1 MTEVTTEMMLEKQI
15 SNLMAVKQKLE
26 EDLNRIQKEGDYN
39 CRWRDAVTNALTDD
53 MGVDIDIETAVE
65 QIIATKT
72 QCKSY
77 EAGMEETVADLEFSA
92 NHLRNLYNEKT
103 EEEKESENMTQD
115 LDTCREQLL
124 YGEDWRNAVT
134 NALLDGEGYKISHQR
149 AIEIIKDLKN
159 QKGKTQEPDSS
170 VQITPYFRKVTYDD
184 VIEFL
189 KKHQDQQAEIDR
201 LNKQLQEYENKL
213 YDLLEVLGTANDHLN
228 KITTRRSQTT
238 SSQNKD

>member
-1 MTEVTTEMMLEKQI
+1 MTEVTTEMMLEQQI
-15 SNLMAVKQKLE
+15 SNLITLNRDLE
-26 EDLNRIQKEGDYN
+26 KDLNRIQKEGDYN
-39 CRWRDAVTNALTDD
+39 CKWRDAVTNALTDD
-53 MGVDIDIETAVE
+53 MGVDMDIETAVE

-103 EEEKESENMTQD
+103 EEERESENMAKD

-149 AIEIIKDLKN
+149 AIEIIKDLKTKSQET
-159 QKGKTQEPDSS
+159 QKSTQNNSKDINYEE
-170 VQITPYFRKVTYDD
+170 
-184 VIEFL
+184 VIKFL
-189 KKHQDQQAEIDR
+189 TNCSAQKDELDR
-201 LNKQLQEYENKL
+201 LNKQCNYFKKEIGVMESRIEEVRKS
-213 YDLLEVLGTANDHLN
+213 LEDGRCQLVLSFEKG
-228 KITTRRSQTT
+228 
-238 SSQNKD
+238 

>member
-39 CRWRDAVTNALTDD
+39 NRWRDAVTNALTDD

-77 EAGMEETVADLEFSA
+77 EAGMEQTAEDLEVSA

-103 EEEKESENMTQD
+103 EEERESENMAQG
-115 LDTCREQLL
+115 LDTYREQLL
-124 YGEDWRNAVT
+124 HAEEWRDAVT
-134 NALLDGEGYKISHQR
+134 DALLDAVGHKISQQR
-149 AIEIIKDLKN
+149 AIEIIKDLKTKSQET
-159 QKGKTQEPDSS
+159 QKTTQNNYKDINYEE
-170 VQITPYFRKVTYDD
+170 
-184 VIEFL
+184 VIKFL
-189 KKHQDQQAEIDR
+189 TNCSAQKDELDR
-201 LNKQLQEYENKL
+201 LNRQCNYFKKEIGVMESRIEDVRKSLEDGRCQL
-213 YDLLEVLGTANDHLN
+213 VLSFEKG
-228 KITTRRSQTT
+228 
-238 SSQNKD
+238 